1 MPTHEQHIIIHDESK
16 DHAPSRVGSG
26 GMGSLHSLGDLALP
40 VFAFYMLI
48 LCNFMNNILGCN
60 IQRIMNTNPLVKYL
74 VAYILLLFLVVFTM
88 NTNREPLLKK
98 VLITTVI
105 FVWFI
110 ITTRC
115 PAPIMIIVL
124 VLLLVAYLVGQNAQ
138 YDPEYIEKKGTS
150 RTIQTVLSILAL
162 VLSVVGFV
170 IYIFQNKNEFSS
182 LSRFFSST
190 IRCSETQ

>member
-1 MPTHEQHIIIHDESK
+1 MPNYEQHVTIHEESK
-16 DHAPSRVGSG
+16 DHAPSRG

-98 VLITTVI
+98 IMIATAI
-105 FVWFI
+105 FIWFI

-115 PAPIMIIVL
+115 PASIMITVL
-124 VLLLVAYLVGQNAQ
+124 ILLLIAYLVGQNAQ

-150 RTIQTVLSILAL
+150 RMIQTILSIIAL

-170 IYIFQNKNEFSS
+170 IYIFQHSFTG
-182 LSRFFSST
+182 FFTST
-190 IRCSETQ
+190 INCSYTQ

>member
-1 MPTHEQHIIIHDESK
+1 MSTREQHITIQDDSK
-16 DHAPSRVGSG
+16 YHVIPKGGSSG
-26 GMGSLHSLGDLALP
+26 IEVLHSLGDMALP

-48 LCNFMNNILGCN
+48 LCNFINNILGCN

-98 VLITTVI
+98 ILITTAI
-105 FVWFI
+105 FIWFI

-124 VLLLVAYLVGQNAQ
+124 ILLLVAYLVGQNAQ
-138 YDPEYIEKKGTS
+138 YDPEYIEHKGAS
-150 RTIQTVLSILAL
+150 RTMQTTLSILAL
-162 VLSVVGFV
+162 MLSVIGFV
-170 IYIFQNKNEFSS
+170 IYIFQNKNEFRS
-182 LSRFFSST
+182 LTGFFSST
-190 IRCSETQ
+190 IKCSV